1 MNSTKFNSGKM
12 VNIVLGTMVVLMVI
26 IWCLNRFRPEWYHNL
41 MWIAPL
47 CFALTGRVAVMLC
60 EKLFTLPAN
69 KVVNKM
75 LLFKTIKLLGTMVVM
90 IISFLCMEESVARNA
105 FLIILV
111 GGYLISTV
119 AELQVFSHFEK
130 VNKARAALKAAKAAE
145 QAEQEAK

>member
-1 MNSTKFNSGKM
+1 MDSTKFNSGKM

-47 CFALTGRVAVMLC
+47 CFALTGRMAMMLC

-90 IISFLCMEESVARNA
+90 ITCFLCMEESVARNA

-111 GGYLISTV
+111 GGYLISTL

-130 VNKARAALKAAKAAE
+130 VNKARAMLKAAE

>member
-1 MNSTKFNSGKM
+1 M

-47 CFALTGRVAVMLC
+47 CFALTGRMAVMLC

-69 KVVNKM
+69 KVINKM

-90 IISFLCMEESVARNA
+90 IICFLCMEATPARNA
-105 FLIILV
+105 FLIVLV
-111 GGYLISTV
+111 GGYLISTL

-130 VNKARAALKAAKAAE
+130 VNKTRAMLKAAE

>member
-1 MNSTKFNSGKM
+1 MDRTKFNSGKM

-47 CFALTGRVAVMLC
+47 CFALTGRMAVMLC

-69 KVVNKM
+69 KVINKM

-90 IISFLCMEESVARNA
+90 IICFLCMEATPARNA
-105 FLIILV
+105 FLIVLV
-111 GGYLISTV
+111 GGYLISTL

-130 VNKARAALKAAKAAE
+130 VNKTRAMLKAAE

>member
-1 MNSTKFNSGKM
+1 M

-47 CFALTGRVAVMLC
+47 CFALTGRMAVMLC

-111 GGYLISTV
+111 GGYLISTL

>member
-47 CFALTGRVAVMLC
+47 CFALSGRIAVMMC
-60 EKLFTLPAN
+60 EKLFTLTAN

-75 LLFKTIKLLGTMVVM
+75 LLFKMVKLLGTMAVM
-90 IISFLCMEESVARNA
+90 ITCFLCMEASSARNA
-105 FLIILV
+105 FLIVLV

>member
-111 GGYLISTV
+111 GGYLISTL

>member
-47 CFALTGRVAVMLC
+47 CFALTGRMAVMLC

-111 GGYLISTV
+111 GGYLISTL

>member
-47 CFALTGRVAVMLC
+47 CFALTGRMAVMMC

-90 IISFLCMEESVARNA
+90 ILCFLCMEESVARNA
-105 FLIILV
+105 FLIILA
-111 GGYLISTV
+111 GGYLISTL
-119 AELQVFSHFEK
+119 AELLVFSHFEK
-130 VNKARAALKAAKAAE
+130 VNKARAMLKAAE